1 MFSKILIA
9 NRGEIALRIIR
20 SARQMG
26 IKTVA
31 VYSESDRTSLHAILA
46 DEKVCIGPGRA
57 SDSYLGIPNILSAAE
72 ITQADAIHPGYGFLA
87 ENPRFAEICES
98 SGIAFIGPP
107 APLIKLM
114 GNKSEARQEMKKARV
129 PIIPGSDTVIDDLA
143 EAKKTAKKMGFPV
156 ILKAAAGGGGRGMRI
171 ARSPSQLDEQ
181 FAMAQHE
188 AKAAFNDASLYIEK
202 YLPKARHIEIQVVA
216 DKKGNVMALGE
227 RECSIQRKHQKL
239 IEETP
244 SPFVDEKLRRKIVSA
259 AEHAARHIGYES
271 LGTFEFLVDEKGKFY
286 FMEANTRV
294 QVEHPITEI
303 AYGLD
308 LIEEQIRIAAGE
320 KLSIPEG
327 LKMRGHTIECRVNAE
342 DPMTFTPS
350 PGTIDF
356 LVFPGGQGIRVDS
369 AAYQGWRIPPE
380 YDSLLAKI
388 IAHAP
393 KRSLAIK
400 KMQAAL
406 EMTAI
411 VGIKTNIP
419 LHLAILADSDFI
431 KGDYDTQF
439 MERFLAKNGS
449 LSVAG
454 KPGLLNLS
462 SGS

>member
-1 MFSKILIA
+1 MFSKILVA
-9 NRGEIALRIIR
+9 NRAEIAVRIIR
-20 SARQMG
+20 SARELG

-46 DEKVCIGPGRA
+46 DEKICIGPGRA
-57 SDSYLGIPNILSAAE
+57 SDSYLNAANILSAAE

-87 ENPRFAEICES
+87 ENPRFAEICEA
-98 SGIAFIGPP
+98 SGITFIGPP
-107 APLIKLM
+107 ASLIKLM
-114 GNKSEARQEMKKARV
+114 GNKSEARQEMRRAKV
-129 PIIPGSDTVIDDLA
+129 PIVQGSDMIVDALP
-143 EAKKTAKKMGFPV
+143 EAKKIAKKMGYPI

-181 FAMAQHE
+181 FALAQNE

-202 YLPKARHIEIQVVA
+202 YLPNARHIEVQVVA
-216 DKKGNVMALGE
+216 DKKGNVVALGE

-244 SPFVDEKLRRKIVSA
+244 SPFVDERLRRKMLKA
-259 AEHAARHIGYES
+259 AEDAARHIGYES

-294 QVEHPITEI
+294 QVEHPITEEV
-303 AYGLD
+303 YNLD

-320 KLSIPEG
+320 KLSIPDA
-327 LKMRGHTIECRVNAE
+327 LRMRGHTIECRINAE
-342 DPMTFTPS
+342 DPATFAPS

-356 LVFPGGQGIRVDS
+356 LVFPGGPGIRVDS
-369 AAYQGWRIPPE
+369 AAYQGWRIPPD
-380 YDSLLAKI
+380 YDSLVAKI

-393 KRSLAIK
+393 KRLLAIK

-411 VGIKTNIP
+411 VGIKTNLP
-419 LHLAILADSDFI
+419 LQLAILADSDFI
-431 KGDYDTQF
+431 NGDYDTQF
-439 MERFLAKNGS
+439 MERFLAKNGPP
-449 LSVAG
+449 
-454 KPGLLNLS
+454 K
-462 SGS
+462 